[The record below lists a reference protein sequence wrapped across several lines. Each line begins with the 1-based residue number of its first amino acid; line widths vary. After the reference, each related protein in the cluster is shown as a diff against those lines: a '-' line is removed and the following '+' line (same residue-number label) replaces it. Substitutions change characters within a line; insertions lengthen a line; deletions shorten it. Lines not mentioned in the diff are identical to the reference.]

1 MKIRE
6 IYVKSFGCLYDFKKE
21 FHDGFNAVTENNGFG
36 KTTLATFVKAMF
48 YSLGYS
54 RSSALEENE
63 LKRFRPWNSTE
74 KFGGSV
80 TFEHDGKLYRIERTF
95 GATQKDE
102 TAFLVD
108 FEKNKKTDVSKSDL
122 GKRLFGIDA
131 AAFERCLYLP
141 QKQIEI
147 KSNDSFVEK
156 LSNLLDNAEDN
167 NNFSAAT
174 ARLREFSKKLRLER
188 GSGGLLFETEQ
199 KKRQLEAQLCRQQEA
214 QRKLDENRRQTLD
227 ALRAAEMGSAR
238 LKALDAQLKSLEKQ
252 RQNAQAAGLKQIVLQ
267 RQSELEQKLD
277 ALEAKQSELKAPQ
290 KKPSKKF
297 TLCACAGA
305 LVLAALSVLLF
316 CLNQAAAGGIF
327 AALLAAGA
335 AACFF
340 VRKKRL
346 KTLEENFR
354 TQSRA
359 LEAEKQTV
367 VGLLEKARREL
378 TQCAAADACEF
389 DEKIY
394 GQTLEEREK
403 LAAELSA
410 RQALLAQLKTE
421 AEFLARDTG
430 DVADT
435 ENMLDNATERLE
447 ALRKKYITAQTAMRL
462 LAQAKEKLTTAYAP
476 KLRENF
482 LSLVSQAT
490 DGAFSDAIV
499 SADFRTE
506 LTADGATREMGY
518 FSKGTR
524 ELSDFCLRLALIKT
538 MYGGNPPILILDD
551 PFVNL
556 DDGNFRR
563 AVKLLKTAAPS
574 CQIIYL
580 SCTARATV
588 QTI

>member
-6 IYVKSFGCLYDFKKE
+6 IYVKSFGCLSDFKKE

-227 ALRAAEMGSAR
+227 ALRAAEKGSAR

-290 KKPSKKF
+290 KIYSLR
-297 TLCACAGA
+297 LCGSAGSRRA
-305 LVLAALSVLLF
+305 VRAVLLS
-316 CLNQAAAGGIF
+316 QSGG
-327 AALLAAGA
+327 
-335 AACFF
+335 
-340 VRKKRL
+340 
-346 KTLEENFR
+346 
-354 TQSRA
+354 
-359 LEAEKQTV
+359 
-367 VGLLEKARREL
+367 
-378 TQCAAADACEF
+378 
-389 DEKIY
+389 
-394 GQTLEEREK
+394 
-403 LAAELSA
+403 
-410 RQALLAQLKTE
+410 
-421 AEFLARDTG
+421 
-430 DVADT
+430 
-435 ENMLDNATERLE
+435 
-447 ALRKKYITAQTAMRL
+447 
-462 LAQAKEKLTTAYAP
+462 
-476 KLRENF
+476 
-482 LSLVSQAT
+482 
-490 DGAFSDAIV
+490 
-499 SADFRTE
+499 
-506 LTADGATREMGY
+506 
-518 FSKGTR
+518 
-524 ELSDFCLRLALIKT
+524 
-538 MYGGNPPILILDD
+538 GGRH
-551 PFVNL
+551 
-556 DDGNFRR
+556 FRR
-563 AVKLLKTAAPS
+563 AARGRRGSLFFCEKKTTENAGRKFQNAKPS
-574 CQIIYL
+574 AG
-580 SCTARATV
+580 SRKADGRRTA
-588 QTI
+588 

>member
-1 MKIRE
+1 MKIKE
-6 IYVKSFGCLYDFKKE
+6 IYVKSFGCLSDFKKE

-305 LVLAALSVLLF
+305 LVLAAL
-316 CLNQAAAGGIF
+316 
-327 AALLAAGA
+327 LAAGA

-580 SCTARATV
+580 SCTARATA

>member
-6 IYVKSFGCLYDFKKE
+6 IYVKSFGCLSDFKKE

-199 KKRQLEAQLCRQQEA
+199 KKRQLEAQLSRQQEA

-227 ALRAAEMGSAR
+227 ALRAAEKGSAR

-305 LVLAALSVLLF
+305 LVLAALSVLFF
-316 CLNQAAAGGIF
+316 CLNQAAGGIF

-340 VRKKRL
+340 VRDG
-346 KTLEENFR
+346 
-354 TQSRA
+354 
-359 LEAEKQTV
+359 EKPV
-367 VGLLEKARREL
+367 LL
-378 TQCAAADACEF
+378 C
-389 DEKIY
+389 
-394 GQTLEEREK
+394 
-403 LAAELSA
+403 
-410 RQALLAQLKTE
+410 
-421 AEFLARDTG
+421 ARD
-430 DVADT
+430 A
-435 ENMLDNATERLE
+435 
-447 ALRKKYITAQTAMRL
+447 
-462 LAQAKEKLTTAYAP
+462 
-476 KLRENF
+476 
-482 LSLVSQAT
+482 
-490 DGAFSDAIV
+490 
-499 SADFRTE
+499 
-506 LTADGATREMGY
+506 
-518 FSKGTR
+518 
-524 ELSDFCLRLALIKT
+524 
-538 MYGGNPPILILDD
+538 
-551 PFVNL
+551 
-556 DDGNFRR
+556 
-563 AVKLLKTAAPS
+563 
-574 CQIIYL
+574 
-580 SCTARATV
+580 
-588 QTI
+588 

>member
-1 MKIRE
+1 M
-6 IYVKSFGCLYDFKKE
+6 
-21 FHDGFNAVTENNGFG
+21 
-36 KTTLATFVKAMF
+36 
-48 YSLGYS
+48 
-54 RSSALEENE
+54 
-63 LKRFRPWNSTE
+63 
-74 KFGGSV
+74 
-80 TFEHDGKLYRIERTF
+80 
-95 GATQKDE
+95 
-102 TAFLVD
+102 
-108 FEKNKKTDVSKSDL
+108 
-122 GKRLFGIDA
+122 
-131 AAFERCLYLP
+131 
-141 QKQIEI
+141 
-147 KSNDSFVEK
+147 
-156 LSNLLDNAEDN
+156 
-167 NNFSAAT
+167 
-174 ARLREFSKKLRLER
+174 
-188 GSGGLLFETEQ
+188 
-199 KKRQLEAQLCRQQEA
+199 
-214 QRKLDENRRQTLD
+214 
-227 ALRAAEMGSAR
+227 
-238 LKALDAQLKSLEKQ
+238 
-252 RQNAQAAGLKQIVLQ
+252 
-267 RQSELEQKLD
+267 
-277 ALEAKQSELKAPQ
+277 
-290 KKPSKKF
+290 
-297 TLCACAGA
+297 
-305 LVLAALSVLLF
+305 
-316 CLNQAAAGGIF
+316 
-327 AALLAAGA
+327 
-335 AACFF
+335 
-340 VRKKRL
+340 RKKRL

-354 TQSRA
+354 TQSRT

-394 GQTLEEREK
+394 GQTLAEREK

-447 ALRKKYITAQTAMRL
+447 ALRKKYYTAQTAMRL

-563 AVKLLKTAAPS
+563 AVKLLKTAAPN

>member
-1 MKIRE
+1 M
-6 IYVKSFGCLYDFKKE
+6 
-21 FHDGFNAVTENNGFG
+21 
-36 KTTLATFVKAMF
+36 
-48 YSLGYS
+48 
-54 RSSALEENE
+54 
-63 LKRFRPWNSTE
+63 
-74 KFGGSV
+74 
-80 TFEHDGKLYRIERTF
+80 
-95 GATQKDE
+95 
-102 TAFLVD
+102 
-108 FEKNKKTDVSKSDL
+108 
-122 GKRLFGIDA
+122 
-131 AAFERCLYLP
+131 
-141 QKQIEI
+141 
-147 KSNDSFVEK
+147 
-156 LSNLLDNAEDN
+156 
-167 NNFSAAT
+167 
-174 ARLREFSKKLRLER
+174 
-188 GSGGLLFETEQ
+188 
-199 KKRQLEAQLCRQQEA
+199 
-214 QRKLDENRRQTLD
+214 
-227 ALRAAEMGSAR
+227 
-238 LKALDAQLKSLEKQ
+238 
-252 RQNAQAAGLKQIVLQ
+252 
-267 RQSELEQKLD
+267 
-277 ALEAKQSELKAPQ
+277 
-290 KKPSKKF
+290 
-297 TLCACAGA
+297 
-305 LVLAALSVLLF
+305 LLF

-421 AEFLARDTG
+421 AKFLARDTG

-580 SCTARATV
+580 SCTARATA